1 MQPLE
6 FIKFTP
12 RTNCGECGY
21 AACLAFA
28 AAVTKGGENPGKCPY
43 VDLKRL
49 GGDFTVTDHGSG
61 GLSGVAGL
69 LDEKDMALVTHLKG
83 KVREMDFSAVASNLG
98 CDWSGVEA
106 NSLHFRYLGHD
117 VTLSSEGVFFSGKEV
132 EDPRD
137 QILLY
142 NYVYYGGGN
151 ASSGEWVGME
161 SLPNSISKVRTL
173 RVYCEERIA
182 SHFCGREA
190 SLLRECAVRL
200 DAVARDDLEQSCT
213 AAFQVP
219 VLPRLPIVMLFWDE
233 DLEDGFPSRVKVL
246 YDQKVLSVL
255 DIESLVFASERMAE
269 RLVEL
274 SG

>member
-6 FIKFTP
+6 FLKFTP

-43 VDLKRL
+43 VDAQGL
-49 GGDFTVTDHGSG
+49 GDEFVAAERGTG

-69 LDEKDMALVTHLKG
+69 LDEKDLALVTHLKA
-83 KVREMDFSAVASNLG
+83 KIRAIDFAIVASRLG
-98 CDWSGVEA
+98 FVWSGTGT
-106 NSLHFRYLGHD
+106 NRLSFRYLGRD
-117 VTLSSEGVFFSGKEV
+117 VSLSMEGILFDGQEV

-142 NYVYYGGGN
+142 NYVYYGGGEP
-151 ASSGEWVGME
+151 SSGEWVGME

-182 SHFCGREA
+182 SHFCGRKE
-190 SLLRECAVRL
+190 LLRKCADKI
-200 DAVARDDLEQSCT
+200 DAVFENAPAQGCSV
-213 AAFQVP
+213 AFQVA
-219 VLPRLPIVMLFWDE
+219 VLPRLLLLLLFWDE
-233 DLEDGFPSRVKVL
+233 EPEDGFPPRVKVL
-246 YDQKVLSVL
+246 YDKKVLGML